1 MTRSPLTSTTLA
13 LLPLAALAWPLIEAV
28 KPVEVTRDPL
38 VEPAIVGTAKRADIT
53 LRTAHPYSSVEV
65 TIGNSVCKF
74 SADEDYKEIL
84 FTIPESGKITMKV
97 SAVWPK
103 DIPET
108 ALLISLEP
116 DHLLSRSFTLWG
128 TVEATQEF
136 NCQWNLSK

>member
-13 LLPLAALAWPLIEAV
+13 LLPLAALAWPLIEVV

-74 SADEDYKEIL
+74 SAEEDYKEIL

-128 TVEATQEF
+128 TIEATQEF
-136 NCQWNLSK
+136 NCRWNLSK

>member
-1 MTRSPLTSTTLA
+1 MTRFPLTSTTLA
-13 LLPLAALAWPLIEAV
+13 LLPLAALAWPLIEVV
-28 KPVEVTRDPL
+28 KPVEITREPI
-38 VEPAIVGTAKRADIT
+38 VEPAVVGTAKRADIA
-53 LRTAHPYSSVEV
+53 LRAAHPYSSVEV

-74 SADEDYKEIL
+74 STNEDYKEIF

-97 SAVWPK
+97 SAIWPK

-128 TVEATQEF
+128 TAEATQEF
-136 NCQWNLSK
+136 NCQWKVSK